1 MNLDALESLYSNK
14 INDDNSTISDKEI
27 FAEEPLQ
34 YEKEL
39 LNIESFPAEDTI
51 EGPILEKTNF
61 EENKSFSYTSEY
73 ITNEPELA
81 YAIASE
87 EPIIQD
93 TIISTEEIVTLE
105 TQSQSIKLPN
115 FQLPTI
121 RLPKINIP
129 SFSLKNTKIFSEL
142 KVLIILFFIVFSA
155 FFFFTNAKLVL
166 ITVNDV
172 VWNEENISI
181 DMMQELEEHTSADT
195 TNLEKQEKLAALE
208 SNFENLQKTNREEQE
223 MALTMQ
229 EELDKRQETHELNFN
244 ILPPTNRLIIPSL
257 NINVP
262 LIDVPAIDGESF
274 ENANFDDELMQWVVK
289 YPTTANPWNQWNS
302 LIFWHSSTERWKH
315 NEYWFVFRNLPKLQ
329 AGDKIQVL
337 WNGQLTTYE
346 MIERKVVAPKE
357 VEEYYNEFQK
367 EWESY
372 LTLMGCYPIWS
383 NAKRMMVVAKKIAN
397 E

>member
-172 VWNEENISI
+172 V
-181 DMMQELEEHTSADT
+181 
-195 TNLEKQEKLAALE
+195 
-208 SNFENLQKTNREEQE
+208 
-223 MALTMQ
+223 
-229 EELDKRQETHELNFN
+229 
-244 ILPPTNRLIIPSL
+244 
-257 NINVP
+257 
-262 LIDVPAIDGESF
+262 
-274 ENANFDDELMQWVVK
+274 
-289 YPTTANPWNQWNS
+289 
-302 LIFWHSSTERWKH
+302 
-315 NEYWFVFRNLPKLQ
+315 
-329 AGDKIQVL
+329 
-337 WNGQLTTYE
+337 
-346 MIERKVVAPKE
+346 
-357 VEEYYNEFQK
+357 
-367 EWESY
+367 
-372 LTLMGCYPIWS
+372 
-383 NAKRMMVVAKKIAN
+383 
-397 E
+397 